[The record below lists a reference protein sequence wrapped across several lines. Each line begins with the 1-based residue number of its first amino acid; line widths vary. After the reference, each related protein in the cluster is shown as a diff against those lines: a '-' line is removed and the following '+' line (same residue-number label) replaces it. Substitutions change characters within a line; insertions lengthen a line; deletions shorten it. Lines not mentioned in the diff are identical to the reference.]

1 MDTITGARTRLYMS
15 IDSLISAIDLLNN
28 LLQLLLEG
36 AELLK
41 TQIDSELC
49 IRAINLLIKIHNI

>member
-28 LLQLLLEG
+28 FLQLLLEG
-36 AELLK
+36 GELLK

-49 IRAINLLIKIHNI
+49 I